1 MPITLLDQKKQP
13 NKELSNAE
21 FPEKGKEV
29 KSEVKTSVDPKSSPE
44 KEKNPTTNTSTRAK
58 VEPPLEAGKSETKK
72 DSEKLPAVPSTPAT
86 VTTTSKDISDL
97 STADLPNNNNTDH
110 SPDEHKSSSSYFSE
124 MSKDKEI
131 EIDRKVEVRNENRSI
146 LVHDI
151 LPNTPTEKTPPSSV
165 FVSTPENIPTSNHV
179 TESKTQ
185 KDTTVTL
192 SSEAIKVVLT
202 PNSQTSIP
210 THELKQE
217 NQSKLNVL
225 TTASPI
231 TDPVKTEVRSDQNQK
246 EASTAKPL
254 TTEKQNIIP
263 DESRGI
269 NKGKIESHISDVK
282 ENVKGVDSAK
292 ENKESTKFE
301 KSAHEAQKNKPDSEI
316 LKNTRQVDNFETSI
330 TKQRNPSLTV
340 TVERLLQIPH
350 IPIVQRSIDWVTR
363 VIAGEK
369 IASPSP
375 AIAPLLRLKE
385 IALETHVKP
394 LLKTLSDSTPKIKE
408 VLSQTSPSKQNRSS
422 KEKLSSASKQYR
434 ELKEVI
440 KAIEGKVLQNI
451 QRELQ
456 PHIKELVKADASPI
470 DPQKLKQLIIL
481 KDLFNSSCEKAKL
494 VVEQSLSV
502 IKTLQSEIKNIP
514 QEVFES
520 FKSLLQD
527 LIRSALPLS
536 TDPESLD
543 PEQIARLMTKIRGL
557 LSQLRDQAIACGED
571 LSYLDD
577 LLDLIEEMELLEQ
590 IEIEL
595 LEELL
600 ALEEA
605 RDVETLLEQEEAL
618 AEIEA
623 IIRRDAYKKLLE
635 EQQKEDEVVEV
646 FSLLVKVVDEN
657 DLPQQGILV
666 YGGQLGVYSTNDF
679 GEVKFEN
686 IEPET
691 FVIIGLDPDLGISKP
706 DSFSMSI
713 TQHES
718 VQFKIFR

>member
-1 MPITLLDQKKQP
+1 M
-13 NKELSNAE
+13 
-21 FPEKGKEV
+21 
-29 KSEVKTSVDPKSSPE
+29 
-44 KEKNPTTNTSTRAK
+44 
-58 VEPPLEAGKSETKK
+58 
-72 DSEKLPAVPSTPAT
+72 
-86 VTTTSKDISDL
+86 
-97 STADLPNNNNTDH
+97 
-110 SPDEHKSSSSYFSE
+110 
-124 MSKDKEI
+124 
-131 EIDRKVEVRNENRSI
+131 
-146 LVHDI
+146 
-151 LPNTPTEKTPPSSV
+151 
-165 FVSTPENIPTSNHV
+165 
-179 TESKTQ
+179 
-185 KDTTVTL
+185 
-192 SSEAIKVVLT
+192 
-202 PNSQTSIP
+202 
-210 THELKQE
+210 
-217 NQSKLNVL
+217 
-225 TTASPI
+225 
-231 TDPVKTEVRSDQNQK
+231 
-246 EASTAKPL
+246 
-254 TTEKQNIIP
+254 
-263 DESRGI
+263 
-269 NKGKIESHISDVK
+269 
-282 ENVKGVDSAK
+282 
-292 ENKESTKFE
+292 
-301 KSAHEAQKNKPDSEI
+301 
-316 LKNTRQVDNFETSI
+316 
-330 TKQRNPSLTV
+330 
-340 TVERLLQIPH
+340 
-350 IPIVQRSIDWVTR
+350 
-363 VIAGEK
+363 
-369 IASPSP
+369 
-375 AIAPLLRLKE
+375 RLKE
-385 IALETHVKP
+385 IASEARVIP
-394 LLKTLSDSTPKIKE
+394 LTRTLTDASPKIKE
-408 VLSQTSPSKQNRSS
+408 ALSNIQVSQENRTS
-422 KEKLSSASKQYR
+422 KEKLSRASKQYK

-502 IKTLQSEIKNIP
+502 IKTLQTEVKNIP

-543 PEQIARLMTKIRGL
+543 PEQIARLMTKIRGI
-557 LSQLRDQAIACGED
+557 LSQLRDQAITSGDD

-577 LLDLIEEMELLEQ
+577 LFDLIEEMELLEL

-605 RDVETLLEQEEAL
+605 RDIETLLEQEEAL

-635 EQQKEDEVVEV
+635 EQQKENEVVEV

-691 FVIIGLDPDLGISKP
+691 FVIIGLDPDLGVSKP

-718 VQFKIFR
+718 VQFKIF